1 MQKVLEQSKYLV
13 WMAIVSLWVAAV
25 LGFFVGIA
33 KTVVAL
39 WDLGY
44 SYGLH
49 PQATLYLIRVADT
62 FLVATVLLV
71 FAISLYELFIGDLA
85 VPDWMVVRNLLD
97 LEAKLAGVI
106 VLVLAVKFLEK
117 LMEAKNAIDTLY
129 TALAI
134 AVVSAVLIS
143 FQNAG
148 LKGK

>member
-1 MQKVLEQSKYLV
+1 MQKVLEQSKYLA

-33 KTVVAL
+33 KTGLVL
-39 WDLGY
+39 WELGS
-44 SYGLH
+44 SYGMH

-62 FLVATVLLV
+62 FLVATALLV
-71 FAISLYELFIGDLA
+71 FAIGLYELFIGDLE
-85 VPDWMVVRNLLD
+85 VPEWMVVRSLLD
-97 LEAKLAGVI
+97 LEVKLAGVI

-117 LMEAKNAIDTLY
+117 LMEGKNALDTLY

-134 AVVSAVLIS
+134 AVVAAVLIS

-148 LKGK
+148 LKRK